1 MRYLT
6 FLMGVTVDSKQE
18 IDLFTKA
25 LSPLVNGNARYV
37 YTHEAMTMHFD
48 SDTPYD
54 ELKAF
59 MGTLCEEYGFYFIM
73 APFPDRMSTNLPPD
87 DCLYLFDLN
96 SNIKFDNTE
105 AIEHYFGQETIGNK
119 IIDNLFNT
127 EDDED
132 DDEDDNVVQQLMEK
146 YRLKEE
152 EPTIDEILEKIHE
165 KGLSSL
171 SIQEQAILNSYN

>member
-18 IDLFTKA
+18 IDSFTKS
-25 LSPLVNGNARYV
+25 LSPLVNGSARYV
-37 YTHEAMTMHFD
+37 YTHESMTMHFD

-54 ELKAF
+54 ELKTF

-73 APFPDRMSTNLPPD
+73 SPFPDRMSTNLPPE

-96 SNIKFDNTE
+96 SEIKFDNSE
-105 AIEHYFGQETIGNK
+105 AIEHYFGQESKGDRK
-119 IIDNLFNT
+119 LDYLFG
-127 EDDED
+127 DDED
-132 DDEDDNVVQQLMEK
+132 DDEDENVVQELMEK

>member
-1 MRYLT
+1 MY
-6 FLMGVTVDSKQE
+6 DSFFE
-18 IDLFTKA
+18 DFE
-25 LSPLVNGNARYV
+25 LSFMLKLCKLV
-37 YTHEAMTMHFD
+37 
-48 SDTPYD
+48 PYW
-54 ELKAF
+54 
-59 MGTLCEEYGFYFIM
+59 
-73 APFPDRMSTNLPPD
+73 
-87 DCLYLFDLN
+87 LYLLHVILKLTNTIDDLN

>member
-18 IDLFTKA
+18 IDSFTNA
-25 LSPLVNGNARYV
+25 LSPLVNGTARYV

-54 ELKAF
+54 ELKLF

-73 APFPDRMSTNLPPD
+73 TQFPDKTATNLPPD

-96 SNIKFDNTE
+96 SEIKFDNSE
-105 AIEHYFGQETIGNK
+105 AIEHYFGQESKGERK
-119 IIDNLFNT
+119 LDYLFG
-127 EDDED
+127 DDED
-132 DDEDDNVVQQLMEK
+132 DDEDDDVVQELMEK
-146 YRLKEE
+146 YRIKQE

-165 KGLSSL
+165 KGVSSL
-171 SIQEQAILNSYN
+171 SIQEQAILNNCN

>member
-18 IDLFTKA
+18 IDSFTSA
-25 LSPLVNGNARYV
+25 LSPLVNGSARYV

-73 APFPDRMSTNLPPD
+73 SPFPDRMSTNLPPD

-96 SNIKFDNTE
+96 SEIKFDNSE
-105 AIEHYFGQETIGNK
+105 AIEHYFGQESKGDRK
-119 IIDNLFNT
+119 LDYLFG
-127 EDDED
+127 DDED

-152 EPTIDEILEKIHE
+152 EPTIDEILEKIHK

>member
-6 FLMGVTVDSKQE
+6 FLMGVTVDSKEE
-18 IDLFTKA
+18 IDSFTRA
-25 LSPLVNGNARYV
+25 LSPLTNGNSRYIF
-37 YTHEAMTMHFD
+37 THDAMTLHFD
-48 SDTPYD
+48 SDVPYD

-59 MGTLCEEYGFYFIM
+59 MSTICDDYGFYFM
-73 APFPDRMSTNLPPD
+73 MVPFPEKMAVNLPPE

-96 SNIKFDNTE
+96 SEIKFDNSE
-105 AIEHYFGQETIGNK
+105 AIEHYFGQESKGDRK
-119 IIDNLFNT
+119 LDYLFG
-127 EDDED
+127 DDED
-132 DDEDDNVVQQLMEK
+132 DDEDDNVVQELMEK
-146 YRLKEE
+146 YRIKQE

>member
-18 IDLFTKA
+18 IDLFTKS
-25 LSPLVNGNARYV
+25 LSPLVNGSARYV
-37 YTHEAMTMHFD
+37 YTHESMTMHFD

-54 ELKAF
+54 ELKTF

-73 APFPDRMSTNLPPD
+73 SPFPDRMSTNLPPE

-96 SNIKFDNTE
+96 SEIKFDNSE
-105 AIEHYFGQETIGNK
+105 AIEHYFGQESKGDRK
-119 IIDNLFNT
+119 LDYLFG
-127 EDDED
+127 DDED
-132 DDEDDNVVQQLMEK
+132 DDEDDNVVQELMEK

>member
-18 IDLFTKA
+18 IDSFTKS
-25 LSPLVNGNARYV
+25 LSPLVNGSARYV
-37 YTHEAMTMHFD
+37 YTHESMTMHFD

-54 ELKAF
+54 ELKTF

-73 APFPDRMSTNLPPD
+73 SPFPDRMSTNLPPE

-96 SNIKFDNTE
+96 SEIKFDNSE
-105 AIEHYFGQETIGNK
+105 AIEHYFGQESKGDRK
-119 IIDNLFNT
+119 LDYLFG
-127 EDDED
+127 DDED